1 MHGLERLHAS
11 LDQFFNS
18 MALNSLPIGERVT
31 ECFCATVIADGTLR
45 YLPDDEAEGF
55 ERLLVY
61 HLGVGEEDFD
71 EDHMRD
77 LFVTRDYSTL
87 HQFVSA
93 LFDLKDRLRQRLAA
107 EVA

>member
-31 ECFCATVIADGTLR
+31 ECFCETVIADGTLR
-45 YLPDDEAEGF
+45 YLPDDEVEGF
-55 ERLLVY
+55 ERLMVY
-61 HLGVGEEDFD
+61 HLGVGVDDFD

-77 LFVTRDYSTL
+77 VFVTRDYLTL
-87 HQFVSA
+87 QQFVSA
-93 LFDLKDRLRQRLAA
+93 LFDLKDRLRKSLAV